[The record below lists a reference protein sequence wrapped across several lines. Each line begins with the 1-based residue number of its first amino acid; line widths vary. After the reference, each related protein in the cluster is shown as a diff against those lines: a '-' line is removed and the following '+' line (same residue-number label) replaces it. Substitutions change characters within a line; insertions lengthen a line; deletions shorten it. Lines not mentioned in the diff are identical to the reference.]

1 MFVKEVMTPE
11 LITISPQTTL
21 PKITH
26 LMREHKIRRLPV
38 VADGTLVGIVSDH
51 DVMAAMPSPATTLS
65 RWEMNTLLDKL
76 TAQEI
81 MSSPVLVVE
90 PDCTLE
96 EAASVLIE
104 KKFGAM
110 PVMEGDRL
118 VGIITETDFFR
129 AFSLMLSGGEMSGL
143 RFELRVEEGRGV
155 LARIAAI
162 VNENGGNIT
171 AVATMPEED
180 VAYRRVLVKEHGA
193 DPDKL
198 RAALEAVDFEVVDV
212 RERRRCTVR
221 SSP

>member
-11 LITISPQTTL
+11 PITISPQTTL
-21 PKITH
+21 PEITH

-38 VADGTLVGIVSDH
+38 MDDGALVGIVSDH

-76 TAQEI
+76 TAREI
-81 MSSPVLVVE
+81 MTSPVFVAE

-96 EAASVLIE
+96 EAAAILIN

-110 PVMEGDRL
+110 PVMDGDKL
-118 VGIITETDFFR
+118 VGIVSETDFFR
-129 AFSLMLSGGEMSGL
+129 AFALMLSGGEKSGL

-155 LARIAAI
+155 LARIASI
-162 VNENGGNIT
+162 VNENGGNIV

-180 VAYRRVLVKEHGA
+180 PAYRRVLIKEQGA
-193 DPDKL
+193 DQDKL

-212 RERRRCTVR
+212 RERKQCEVHTA
-221 SSP
+221 P